1 MAQNNGGFSVGRLIS
16 SLVSLAVAGVIFYAI
31 YLFFGG
37 TPESMASGLLDM
49 GRAISEWIADFAR
62 SVTGK

>member
-16 SLVSLAVAGVIFYAI
+16 SLVSLAVACVIFYAI